1 MKNHCEICN
10 HNQLQQRQQ
19 NIGAVA
25 RNDGRDKTENTEGG
39 EPETVS
45 PESGQEDSK

>member
-1 MKNHCEICN
+1 MKTLMRKAASLPPKE
-10 HNQLQQRQQ
+10 
-19 NIGAVA
+19 
-25 RNDGRDKTENTEGG
+25 TPENTEGG